1 MKRILSLAIMFSL
14 AFSALPVQAAVFN
27 QPSAEIEL
35 LNEGNARFIETRW
48 YYRYNENGVLQQRLW
63 SITDGKW
70 LTDWIDS

>member
-1 MKRILSLAIMFSL
+1 MKKIISLAIML
-14 AFSALPVQAAVFN
+14 CLTFSALPVQAAAFN
-27 QPSAEIEL
+27 QPSVEKEV